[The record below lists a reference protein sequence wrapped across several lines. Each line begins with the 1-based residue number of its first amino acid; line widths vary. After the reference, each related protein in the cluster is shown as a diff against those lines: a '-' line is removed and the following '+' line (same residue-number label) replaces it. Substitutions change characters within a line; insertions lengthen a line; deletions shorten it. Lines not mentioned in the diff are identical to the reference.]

1 MLSYF
6 EDSQSETPHPLQY
19 RRFSHARPVSEYIPK
34 CGAVHGKRIA
44 VLLTLLMFALVIG
57 LQTEKQNAYSLLEV
71 WWHSLVA
78 TQLRQQL
85 DGEMY
90 NDNIAFAYSDSTD
103 RNLYTD

>member
-44 VLLTLLMFALVIG
+44 VLLTLLRFALVVG
-57 LQTEKQNAYSLLEV
+57 LQTGKAECLLLLEV

-103 RNLYTD
+103 HNVYTD

>member
-6 EDSQSETPHPLQY
+6 EDRQSGTPHPLQY
-19 RRFSHARPVSEYIPK
+19 RRLLHARPVGEYIPK
-34 CGAVHGKRIA
+34 CGAVHGKSIA
-44 VLLTLLMFALVIG
+44 MLLIILRFALVIG
-57 LQTEKQNAYSLLEV
+57 LQTGKAECLLLLEV

-103 RNLYTD
+103 HDLYTD